1 MTPSSKLCLTSL
13 LCLQTAT
20 ALAAN
25 TPLNTPILAGIDN
38 FRDVAGTTTAY
49 STVDGGTLRGGVFYR
64 SNALTPTGSDLAV
77 LNSLNISNVFDLR
90 TPAEVAATP
99 DTLPTGASYTNINII
114 GTASSA
120 SFMPTSA
127 AAAVS
132 MMQDM
137 NRSFV
142 TDGGVRS
149 RFAQL
154 FRDLASSED
163 AALFHCTA
171 GKDRTGWTAAVLQT
185 LAGVDS
191 ATVMSDYL
199 ATNTYTAA
207 RVSATLAQL
216 NKLSPAAAAIY
227 APLLGVEAS
236 YLQAGLDQVTAS
248 YGSMDNYLKEGLGLD
263 QATIYVLR
271 GKLVRYAL
279 LPGEQGLNGNAAAG
293 AGLLNALQDSPLSGR
308 YTAYNYYLQSA
319 IDAGTLGGVESQ
331 VGGQVHADAA
341 SYLLRQPTLIDDTIR
356 PYIAGNTLQAGHSA
370 LWMSALAGYLG
381 TDGSDRV
388 ASSGEHSTGTLVGM
402 VHRFDPQTS
411 AHGEFG
417 YNHGSISAASGTA
430 KTDSTFVNVGGR
442 YGFVDLETGPY
453 AAVQASAGYIDYDS
467 KRDFGGGLGSAKGS
481 TDGMF
486 YSAKA
491 SLGYLTIQGPLHI
504 EPEIGVRVAHLNLD
518 GFQEKGSELALDVDS
533 VNQTVTSLVTDLK
546 LGFDPRPLGDWR
558 LTPALTLGYER
569 ALNDPSVTSKAT
581 VYGIGIEQD
590 SAFDSRN
597 LYKAGMSL
605 TATHGVV
612 SLGADVKVIG
622 GGDSSGVA
630 GNLSASIAF

>member
-1 MTPSSKLCLTSL
+1 MTPSFKLSL
-13 LCLQTAT
+13 ASVLCLQTAT
-20 ALAAN
+20 ALAAS
-25 TPLNTPILAGIDN
+25 TPLNTPVLSGIDN

-49 STVDGGTLRGGVFYR
+49 STRHGGTMRGGVFYR
-64 SNALTPTGSDLAV
+64 SNALTPAGSDLAV

-90 TPAEVAATP
+90 TPAEIAGTP
-99 DTLPTGASYTNINII
+99 DTLPAGARYTNINII
-114 GTASSA
+114 GTASSD

-127 AAAVS
+127 AAARS
-132 MMQDM
+132 MLQNM
-137 NRSFV
+137 NRTFV
-142 TDGGVRS
+142 TDSGVRS

-207 RVSATLAQL
+207 RVSATLAQM

-248 YGSMDNYLKEGLGLD
+248 YGTMDNYLKEGLGLD

-271 GKLVRYAL
+271 GKLVKYAL
-279 LPGEQGLNGNAAAG
+279 LPGEPDLSGNAAAG

-319 IDAGTLGGVESQ
+319 IDAGTLGGVESR

-341 SYLLRQPTLIDDTIR
+341 SYLLRQPALIDDTIR
-356 PYIAGNTLQAGHSA
+356 PYIAGNTLQAGQSS

-381 TDGSDRV
+381 TDGSNRV
-388 ASSGEHSTGTLVGM
+388 ASSGEHSAGTLVGG
-402 VHRFDPQTS
+402 VHRFDAQTS

-417 YNHGSISAASGTA
+417 YNQGSISAAGGTV
-430 KTDSTFVNVGGR
+430 KTDSTFVSIGGR
-442 YGFVDLETGPY
+442 YGFVDLESGLY
-453 AAVQASAGYIDYDS
+453 AAILASAGYIDYDS
-467 KRDFGGGLGSAKGS
+467 KRDLGGGLGSAKGD
-481 TDGMF
+481 TDGSF

-491 SLGYLTIQGPLHI
+491 SLGYLTIQGPLHL

-533 VNQTVTSLVTDLK
+533 VGQTVTSLVTDLK
-546 LGFDPRPLGDWR
+546 VGFDPRPMADWR
-558 LTPALTLGYER
+558 LTPALSLGYER
-569 ALNDPSVTSKAT
+569 ALSDPRVTGKGT
-581 VYGIGIEQD
+581 VYAIGIEQE
-590 SAFDSRN
+590 SAFASRN
-597 LYKAGMSL
+597 LYKAGLNL
-605 TATHGVV
+605 TATRGVV
-612 SLGADVKVIG
+612 SLGADLKVMG
-622 GGDSSGVA
+622 GGDSSGVG